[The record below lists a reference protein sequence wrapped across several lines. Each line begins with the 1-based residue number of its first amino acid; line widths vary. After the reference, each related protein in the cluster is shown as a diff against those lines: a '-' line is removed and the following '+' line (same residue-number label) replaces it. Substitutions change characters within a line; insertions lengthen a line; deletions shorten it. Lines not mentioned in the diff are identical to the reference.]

1 MATLVSRLDQVQ
13 RRRPAVGMPV
23 AVVYKYNDDQGAYLA
38 AILTYYAF
46 LAIFPLMLIAATVL
60 GFVLQGNPQLQ
71 QELLNTALSRFP
83 IVGDQLGRPEGLHGS
98 ISAVVVGTLAGLYGA
113 LGLGQAAQNALNIAW
128 AIPRNSRLNPVAS
141 RLRSFALLTIG
152 GMAVLALAVSAT
164 LISHLEI
171 LGAQLSGWLHLT
183 ATLVSAAF
191 VSAVLSV
198 ILAVGTSVRHRF
210 REVLPGAVVIAVLW
224 QVLQSLGG
232 LYVEHVIRHV
242 SAMNG
247 IFALVLGLFAF
258 LYLAATI
265 AVLGFQ
271 VNAVLAKRLYPRALL
286 TPFTDAVEL
295 TAADRRVYTEHAKAQ
310 RLKGFEQVAVT
321 FDDHR
326 KAESEREPAPPVP
339 ESAIPSPRTPD
350 G

>member
-1 MATLVSRLDQVQ
+1 MVTLVSRLDQLQ
-13 RRRPAVGMPV
+13 RRRPAVGMPL
-23 AVVYKYNDDQGAYLA
+23 AVVYKYSDDQGAYLA

-46 LAIFPLMLIAATVL
+46 VAIFPLMLIAATVL

-71 QELLNTALSRFP
+71 QELLSSALSRFP

-98 ISAVVVGTLAGLYGA
+98 ISAVIAGTLASLYGA
-113 LGLGQAAQNALNIAW
+113 LGLGQAAQNALNVSW
-128 AIPRNSRLNPVAS
+128 AIPRSSRLNPFAS
-141 RLRSFALLTIG
+141 RLRSLALLTIG
-152 GMAVLALAVSAT
+152 GLAVLALALGAT
-164 LISHLEI
+164 LLSHLEI
-171 LGAQLSGWLHLT
+171 FGAQLTGWLHVATT
-183 ATLVSAAF
+183 AVSAAF
-191 VSAVLSV
+191 VAVVLSV
-198 ILAVGTSVRHRF
+198 ILAVATSVRHRI
-210 REVLPGAVVIAVLW
+210 RDVLPGAVVIAMLW

-232 LYVEHVIRHV
+232 LYVQHVINKV

-271 VNAVLAKRLYPRALL
+271 VNAVVAKRLYPRALL

-295 TAADRRVYTEHAKAQ
+295 TAADRRVYAEHAQAQ
-310 RLKGFEQVAVT
+310 RLKGFEQVSVT
-321 FDDHR
+321 FGENR
-326 KAESEREPAPPVP
+326 APEPAPRAP
-339 ESAIPSPRTPD
+339 EALLPRPRTPD